1 MIYKEIFL
9 NYLLE
14 KKKNVKEN
22 ENEMTRKRILI
33 NKNLKD
39 NFYHI

>member
-22 ENEMTRKRILI
+22 ENEMTRKRI
-33 NKNLKD
+33 
-39 NFYHI
+39 